1 MAKQTKT
8 TETITNNA
16 NNVSRVAA
24 LFSML
29 PVAIQELLHEA
40 DARNESLDFSA
51 IPVFTSVPKSAEWG
65 FRTLADLEPIPPT
78 LFKSIVAVADK
89 LASEAKGITPTWD
102 DTFLPAFNV
111 FACKHPVRFGENEL
125 EDKRTAGKK
134 TKFVVLKMEN
144 QKLGGRTEL
153 WLLPHVAYSLFKAFS
168 SPEFQEAFMAMIR
181 KQGLQNPVPQKKES
195 ANTTRY
201 AEVDY

>member
-1 MAKQTKT
+1 MTKQKKT
-8 TETITNNA
+8 TTTTTTTT
-16 NNVSRVAA
+16 NVSRIAA

-29 PVAIQELLHEA
+29 PVSIQELLQDA
-40 DARNESLDFSA
+40 DSRNESLDFTA
-51 IPVFTSVPKSAEWG
+51 IPIFTSVPKSAEWG

-78 LFKSIVAVADK
+78 LFKSIVAVADR
-89 LASEAKGITPTWD
+89 LSSEAKGITPTWD
-102 DTFLPAFNV
+102 DTFLPAFNM
-111 FACKHPVRFGENEL
+111 FAGKHPVRFGENEL
-125 EDKRTAGKK
+125 EDRRTTGKK
-134 TKFVVLKMEN
+134 TKFVVLKMED

-168 SPEFQEAFMAMIR
+168 SPEFREAFLATIR

-201 AEVDY
+201 AEIDY

>member
-1 MAKQTKT
+1 MAKQTKAT
-8 TETITNNA
+8 TNNA
-16 NNVSRVAA
+16 TNVSRVAA
-24 LFSML
+24 LFEML
-29 PVAIQELLHEA
+29 PAAIQELLQEA
-40 DARNESLDFSA
+40 DSRNEQLDFST
-51 IPVFTSVPKSAEWG
+51 IPVFTSVPKTAEWS
-65 FRTLADLEPIPPT
+65 FRTLADLEQVPPT

-89 LASEAKGITPTWD
+89 LSSEAKGITPTWD
-102 DTFLPAFNV
+102 DTFLPAFNM
-111 FACKHPVRFGENEL
+111 FAGKHPVRFGENEL
-125 EDKRTAGKK
+125 EDRRTTGKK

-168 SPEFQEAFMAMIR
+168 SPEFRETFLATIR

-201 AEVDY
+201 AEIDY